1 VGKPSPLFENPQIT
15 QLMKRTEKMK
25 VLQAVWNYLKDWK
38 NLLTHGLIGVGIV
51 VVALVIPVAP
61 IYRLVFLVLAV
72 GFNLIRMN
80 HSKRFLPANK

>member
-1 VGKPSPLFENPQIT
+1 
-15 QLMKRTEKMK
+15 MK

>member
-1 VGKPSPLFENPQIT
+1 MKI
-15 QLMKRTEKMK
+15 LM
-25 VLQAVWNYLKDWK
+25 AVWNYLKDWK

-51 VVALVIPVAP
+51 VVALVIPIAP

-80 HSKRFLPANK
+80 HAKRFLSSKE